1 MGSVY
6 AYETSAGKKLYR
18 AVWRD
23 PNNQQTS
30 KRGFATKRDAEQHI
44 ARQTVAKAD
53 GTYIAPAAA
62 KVTISDLGT
71 SWLDDKRALL
81 KPSSYAPLEA
91 SWRNYVEPTWGRR
104 TVSSI
109 RHSEVQTWVA
119 SIRKSATVV
128 ARAFGILAGILD
140 VAERDRRILA
150 NPARGVR
157 LPRRTSTRG
166 RRYLTHEELWAV
178 AEASG
183 RQALVLTLGYCGLR
197 WGELAALRVS
207 DVNFL
212 RRRINVTHNV
222 VEVHGEFH
230 AGTPKTHETR
240 QVPVPTEVL
249 AQLAAAAKGKPSDA
263 LIFDDGLGGYMR
275 RTRASSGSRSWWKN
289 ALAAAG
295 VEPMVLHDLRHT
307 AASLAVS
314 SGANVKAI
322 QRMLGHASAAMTL
335 DVYADLFDDDLEAL
349 AERLD
354 HAISARDVATSLPR
368 KA

>member
-6 AYETSAGKKLYR
+6 PYETTAGKRLWR

-30 KRGFATKRDAEQHI
+30 KRGFPTKRAAEEHI
-44 ARQTVAKAD
+44 ARQTVSKAD
-53 GTYIAPAAA
+53 GTWIAPAAA
-62 KVTISDLGT
+62 KATIADLGVP
-71 SWLDDKRALL
+71 WLADKRALL
-81 KPSSYAPLEA
+81 KPSSFAPLEA
-91 SWRNYVEPTWGRR
+91 SWRNYVEPAWGRR
-104 TVSSI
+104 AVSSI

-119 SIRKSATVV
+119 GIGKSATVV
-128 ARAFGILAGILD
+128 ARAFGILD

-157 LPRRTSTRG
+157 LPRKTTTRD
-166 RRYLTHEELWAV
+166 RRYLTHDELWRV

-183 RQALVLTLGYCGLR
+183 RPALVLTLGYCGLR

-212 RRRINVTHNV
+212 RRRINVVRNV

-230 AGTPKTHETR
+230 EGTPKTHEAR
-240 QVPVPTEVL
+240 QVPVPAAVL
-249 AQLAAAAKGKPSDA
+249 SQLTRAVEGKVSGA
-263 LIFDDGLGGYMR
+263 LVFDDGHGGFMR
-275 RTRASSGSRSWWKN
+275 RTRASSGSRSWWKS
-289 ALAAAG
+289 ALASAG
-295 VEPMVLHDLRHT
+295 VEPLVLHDLRHT

-354 HAISARDVATSLPR
+354 QAIGTRDVVTSLPR
-368 KA
+368 RA